1 MTYFKTPPT
10 LSLMQLFYVVCY
22 TYFRLFLLLL
32 LCDQFYVFLTD
43 NSGISYGKGYGF
55 QAISNVDICWHLDP
69 STENTKK
76 NKDNLSL
83 EAK

>member
-43 NSGISYGKGYGF
+43 NSGIVMEKVMDF
-55 QAISNVDICWHLDP
+55 
-69 STENTKK
+69 K
-76 NKDNLSL
+76 
-83 EAK
+83 

>member
-55 QAISNVDICWHLDP
+55 QVIYLQYVFSSIYIVNIFFLQF
-69 STENTKK
+69 
-76 NKDNLSL
+76 
-83 EAK
+83 